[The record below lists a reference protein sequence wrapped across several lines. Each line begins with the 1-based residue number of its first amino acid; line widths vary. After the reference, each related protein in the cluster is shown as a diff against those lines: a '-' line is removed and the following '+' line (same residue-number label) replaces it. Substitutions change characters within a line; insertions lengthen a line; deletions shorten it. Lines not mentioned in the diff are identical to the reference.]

1 MEAKDKARELVHSFL
16 TASFGSM
23 EEYVP
28 VPYVFAK
35 QCALIA
41 VGEVEKALTEYGR
54 ANDELQ
60 NMDREFNYW
69 QEVRKEIEK
78 L

>member
-1 MEAKDKARELVHSFL
+1 MTAQEKAYQLYGKYRSCQLLPF
-16 TASFGSM
+16 
-23 EEYVP
+23 
-28 VPYVFAK
+28 FAK
-35 QCALIA
+35 KCALIA
-41 VGEVEKALTEYGR
+41 VDEIEKALTEYGR